1 MGVFRLLKSTQPSAK
16 RSLRMFIWKSLSF
29 HRHFSAAGS
38 FQAAY
43 DEPLK
48 QGVTSATAEKDHY
61 AEKGENREHP
71 RGVDDPAPNRV
82 APPSVSVHFAT
93 SPRDFSR

>member
-1 MGVFRLLKSTQPSAK
+1 MNVDAHGEPADGHGSKF
-16 RSLRMFIWKSLSF
+16 
-29 HRHFSAAGS
+29 HFSAAGS

-61 AEKGENREHP
+61 AEK
-71 RGVDDPAPNRV
+71 
-82 APPSVSVHFAT
+82 
-93 SPRDFSR
+93 